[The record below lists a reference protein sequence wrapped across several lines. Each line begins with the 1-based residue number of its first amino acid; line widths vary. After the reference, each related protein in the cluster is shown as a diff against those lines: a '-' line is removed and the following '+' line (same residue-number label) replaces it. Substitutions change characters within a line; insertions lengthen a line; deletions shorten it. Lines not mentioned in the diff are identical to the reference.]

1 MDTKK
6 IERVRGSYNGRNRS
20 SAYQDL
26 VFTVATAESTDAC
39 IETQTNATLE
49 KIECNLIELGSNKH
63 KILSAQV
70 YLANISDKAV
80 MDKLWCEWLGSNPEH
95 WPQRTCLGVNLEG
108 RILIE
113 VSVTAVR

>member
-26 VFTVATAESTDAC
+26 VFTVATAESTEAC
-39 IETQTNATLE
+39 IEIQTITTLE
-49 KIECNLIELGSNKH
+49 KIERNLIELGSNKN
-63 KILSAQV
+63 KIISAQV

-95 WPQRTCLGVNLEG
+95 WPQRACLGVNLEG
-108 RILIE
+108 SILIE